1 MENNNEEVAELKLEE
16 KEQNTKADSP
26 AVTSD
31 GRYSRKD
38 VKGGYIYGNSEINYY
53 REVQKLDVVK
63 NLLLGEYNNKGN
75 YVVDKG
81 IIEELIKMKKIYQY
95 SFGSTMFCQSAY
107 DVDRFG
113 KIDFAIKIKNT
124 TNGKLNM
131 TTGYLQLLEPIDRV
145 NGYYQNT
152 NSAYIYSYAA
162 PESGSFVVDCLKAF
176 NVVSKKEDGFLSKE
190 HQDENVDLIVA
201 RKNILL
207 SNRPRVLSA
216 DEKLQKKLFEKRLD
230 TLKKTAL
237 GRKMLEEFNAR
248 GQKINDLF
256 LNKGKDG
263 YYAALNQLLDGIIE
277 NHNEDLAKD
286 PVTKVGLDKLAAD
299 HANSEKPLLDDV
311 SSQTENANMKIKSDG
326 PVMPSAKPDKGK
338 TDNINN
344 TGIGNSERI
353 IDMNSS
359 EWLIQEQDNKKVL
372 GLQSKDEANTA
383 KEPYLE
389 EK

>member
-389 EK
+389 